1 MAGKTEFTVSG
12 AEEIQKLLLQLPLEY
27 QKKALYN
34 AFKAG
39 AQVVADDAR
48 ARAPDVLA
56 DKIVVGK
63 PRRAHR
69 LNKDSV
75 VVIAVRKGPSRLA
88 HIFEFGTAER
98 RHSDGHRTGRIRPT
112 PFFRPALDS
121 MSEAAI
127 AVVARVTREN
137 IEIIVNQL
145 AKGQKVSLRRKKK

>member
-34 AFKAG
+34 AFRAG
-39 AQVVADDAR
+39 AQVVADEAK
-48 ARAPDVLA
+48 AKAPDAIA
-56 DKIVVGK
+56 DAIVVGK
-63 PRRAHR
+63 PQRKHR
-69 LNKDSV
+69 LHKDSV
-75 VVIAVRKGPSRLA
+75 AVISVKKGPSRLA
-88 HIFEFGTAER
+88 HLFEFGTSER
-98 RHSDGHRTGRIRPT
+98 RHRDGSRTGRMKAT